1 MKKRYW
7 LYFLFVI
14 LLIIA
19 AVVLFN
25 KRSGTYRGDENRFAV
40 KDTARI
46 VLIEIRSQK
55 NTVILERMQGH
66 WMINGKY
73 SAGNRKIAGL
83 LMLISR
89 LQVSAP
95 VPGSIHSEITEKL
108 EKEGKRLLIVSERK
122 NPHVIFMYYD
132 TVYTNAT
139 CMMLEHS
146 DQPYRVGVP
155 GYPGRDL
162 AGHFV
167 DDAGY
172 WRDNS
177 IFRHREDEIGSVSM
191 YIRLQPEKSFHLVND
206 IHDGW
211 RLFTWSDSVEVP
223 DLNTE
228 QVAQYLGYFA
238 SVSFERFL
246 SVEEIMNQEGLK
258 NDDPANI
265 IILTDSKNNVIKV
278 ETFPWLIHR
287 EDVPPETDLNRLIV
301 VVNDTDVAVAKY
313 VEIDPVMKEIGYFLE
328 KEKNR

>member
-7 LYFLFVI
+7 LYFLFVV

-19 AVVLFN
+19 IVVLFN
-25 KRSGTYRGDENRFAV
+25 KRTGTYRGDKNQFAV
-40 KDTARI
+40 KDTAQI
-46 VLIEIRSQK
+46 ILIEIRSPGES
-55 NTVILERMQGH
+55 VILERRQGH
-66 WMINGKY
+66 WMVNGKY
-73 SAGNRKIAGL
+73 SAGNNKIAGL

-89 LQVSAP
+89 LQISAP
-95 VPGSIHSEITEKL
+95 VPGSIRGDIAAKL
-108 EKEGKRLLIVSERK
+108 EKEGKQLMIVSESK
-122 NPHVIFMYYD
+122 KPHVIFMYYD
-132 TVYTNAT
+132 TVHTNAT
-139 CMMLEHS
+139 YMMLEHS

-155 GYPGRDL
+155 GYPERDL

-167 DDAGY
+167 DEVSY

-191 YIRLQPEKSFHLVND
+191 YIRLQPEQSFHLVHD
-206 IHDGW
+206 IHNGW
-211 RLFTWSDSVEVP
+211 KLFTWSDSVEVP

-228 QVAQYLGYFA
+228 QVAQYLSYFT

-246 SVEEIMNQEGLK
+246 SDEEIMNQEDLQN
-258 NDDPANI
+258 NDPESI

-287 EDVPPETDLNRLIV
+287 EDAPPEPDLNRLIV

-313 VEIDPVMKEIGYFLE
+313 VEIDPVMKGIGYFLE